1 MRYIYLIRNLVNH
14 KVYVGQTCNPSRRRS
29 GHFSNTKKQ
38 IDHPFYRSIQKH
50 GVENFSFEVIE
61 ECSDDQIDDREIY
74 WITYYDSCNRE
85 FGYNI
90 EPGGRGITNKTR
102 KKLSDVLKG
111 NKYCV
116 GRAATQETREK
127 LKKCW
132 RIVIEKRLGTREE
145 KIEKRTC
152 LCGNIFEI
160 LVTNRKYRTRKTC
173 SSKCAHVRIHTS
185 ETKEKV
191 RKSLKKFNNIP
202 YDEIKFR
209 ISQGDKLI
217 ELKHEFNVSYTLL
230 KKLKKQI

>member
-1 MRYIYLIRNLVNH
+1 M
-14 KVYVGQTCNPSRRRS
+14 
-29 GHFSNTKKQ
+29 
-38 IDHPFYRSIQKH
+38 
-50 GVENFSFEVIE
+50 
-61 ECSDDQIDDREIY
+61 
-74 WITYYDSCNRE
+74 
-85 FGYNI
+85 
-90 EPGGRGITNKTR
+90 
-102 KKLSDVLKG
+102 
-111 NKYCV
+111 
-116 GRAATQETREK
+116 
-127 LKKCW
+127 
-132 RIVIEKRLGTREE
+132 
-145 KIEKRTC
+145 
-152 LCGNIFEI
+152 CGNIFEI